1 MDVLVMGA
9 TGMLGMA
16 FMRSSS
22 ADINMIGA
30 GRDDL
35 EFTNQRALF
44 DFLDAQQ
51 PDVVVNAAANI
62 RLLDCEENPGKTS
75 LINVDFVGN
84 LAAWCARSG
93 AYLFHVSSDHF
104 YNYGGSSP
112 HTELDEV
119 VIVNEYAR
127 QKLAAEKAALTCEN
141 SFVARTS
148 ILGYRGAGAPTLIEW
163 ILSTIKRESLITGF
177 VDAYTSS
184 LDVNS
189 FVDVALL
196 CIKRRL
202 LGIYNV
208 ASTDV
213 FSKYDLINEI
223 LTTLND
229 VDTVLAE
236 CSVQNLHPER
246 ASCCGLNV
254 NKIQAEL
261 GINLPGLRDVVEG
274 LCVEENYNAL

>member
-22 ADINMIGA
+22 AYINMIGA
-30 GRDDL
+30 GRADL
-35 EFTNQRALF
+35 ELTNQRALF
-44 DFLDAQQ
+44 DFLDAKQ

-62 RLLDCEENPGKTS
+62 SLLDCEENPEETS

-84 LAAWCARSG
+84 LAEWCARSD

-104 YNYGGSSP
+104 YNDGGAYP
-112 HTELDEV
+112 HSELDEV
-119 VIVNEYAR
+119 VSLNVYAS
-127 QKLAAEKAALTCEN
+127 QKLAAEKAALTCKN

-148 ILGYRGAGAPTLIEW
+148 ILGYRGAGAPTLVEW
-163 ILSTIKRESLITGF
+163 ILSTIKRESKIMGF

-184 LDVNS
+184 LDVDS
-189 FVDVALL
+189 FVEVALL
-196 CIKRRL
+196 CIRRRL
-202 LGIYNV
+202 CGVYNV
-208 ASTDV
+208 ASSDV
-213 FSKYDLINEI
+213 YSKYDLINEI
-223 LTTLND
+223 LSALNNF
-229 VDTVLAE
+229 DTALTE
-236 CSVQNLHPER
+236 CSVQKLHPER
-246 ASCCGLNV
+246 ANCCGLNV

-261 GINLPGLRDVVEG
+261 GINMPGLQDVVER